1 MARSGR
7 SRYSS
12 AHGSSY
18 APQNMR
24 AWVARATRPPPS
36 GPEGRALR
44 RAFYVAIAVVL
55 AAVYVQIVL
64 EGPQGDRIP
73 PLPVVG
79 GRPAGDAAGEAASLP
94 ALTPD
99 PDAERALPSWD
110 APWEGELLPG
120 RDSLADALLSDAG
133 RAAWAFL
140 DRNYSPTTGLVRAH
154 DEYRFV
160 TMWDVASTLA
170 GYHAAARLGLA
181 EREVARARTA
191 RALRTLAEARLFD
204 GALFNKVYDAET
216 GQPVDAESAPSE
228 DGYGWSAIDMGRLL
242 LWLRIL
248 REAEPELAPLV
259 DSVVARLEPER
270 AVDDGYLMGRERGP
284 ARGLH
289 AYQEG
294 RIGYEQYAAR
304 GFEAWGVDAGAAG
317 DLFAHVVVDSV
328 HGRPVPRDARG
339 TDCLTSEP
347 VVLAGL
353 EIGWDEAWGEVARA
367 ALEAQHARYADTG
380 QVTIVSEDASSTP
393 PHYFYYYCIT
403 GDGEPF
409 PVRAKGEGALL
420 DGPRAVST
428 KGALA
433 WYALAPSPYTA
444 LAVVTIAGGVDPEGR
459 WPAGVL
465 EGSGAASG
473 VENVNTAGVVLEA
486 ALYARDGRPFLT
498 SHSFRE
504 RP

>member
-1 MARSGR
+1 
-7 SRYSS
+7 
-12 AHGSSY
+12 
-18 APQNMR
+18 MR
-24 AWVARATRPPPS
+24 RT
-36 GPEGRALR
+36 
-44 RAFYVAIAVVL
+44 FYFGIAIVL

-64 EGPQGDRIP
+64 EGPQGDRVAP
-73 PLPVVG
+73 PPTVG
-79 GRPAGDAAGEAASLP
+79 GRPAGDAAGEAP
-94 ALTPD
+94 PVPQLTPD
-99 PDAERALPSWD
+99 PEARSALPPWD
-110 APWEGELLPG
+110 AGWEGELLPG
-120 RDSLADALLSDAG
+120 RDSLADARLGDAA
-133 RAAWAFL
+133 RAAWAFIE
-140 DRNYSPTTGLVRAH
+140 RNYSPATGLVRAH
-154 DEYRFV
+154 DEYRIV

-170 GYHAAARLGLA
+170 AYHAAARLGLA
-181 EREVARARTA
+181 DPEVARARTA
-191 RALRTLAEARLFD
+191 RALRTLGEAPLFD

-228 DGYGWSAIDMGRLL
+228 NGYGWSAIDMGRLL

-248 REAEPELAPLV
+248 REGEPELAPLV
-259 DSVVARLEPER
+259 DSVVTRLEPDR
-270 AVDDGYLMGRERGP
+270 AVDDGYLRGRERGP
-284 ARGLH
+284 VRGVH
-289 AYQEG
+289 SYQEG

-317 DLFAHVVVDSV
+317 DLFANVVVDSV

-347 VVLAGL
+347 LVLAGM

-367 ALEAQHARYADTG
+367 TLEAQHARYVDTG

-393 PHYFYYYCIT
+393 PHYFYYYCVS

-409 PVRAKGEGALL
+409 PVRAKGEGELL

-428 KGALA
+428 KAALA

-444 LAVVTIAGGVDPEGR
+444 LAVATVAGGVDASGG

-486 ALYARDGRPFLT
+486 ALYARDKRPFLT
-498 SHSFRE
+498 SRPSLE